1 MTSQSGRRHQRVFV
15 ALDRWRIALAL
26 IVVALHAE
34 QLGLLPFGTGGALHR
49 MAHDAVI
56 GFFVISGYSVMQ
68 SASDHRGNP
77 TAFLAARFSRLYS
90 LVVPALLLTLCL
102 DLIGR
107 SLRPDLYPLW
117 TYRKWWLHLGFH
129 GLFLG
134 ETWTNS
140 FAAFSNIPYWSL
152 GYEAWFY
159 LLLAATLGT
168 ARYRSLLIGLI
179 LLLMGPRV
187 LLLAPCWM
195 LGAWAWQR
203 VESDRL
209 PVMLTSLPRGMS
221 PAAMLLA
228 VYGLW
233 FLSPLYDWLHQA
245 GQSLS
250 SVIVQATDASMRL
263 ANSRWFLSDWVIA
276 LGFAAMILTIAGRD
290 VEPGSKPSPL
300 IRSLA
305 FHSFGIYLFHYPV
318 LLLAAACGLA
328 SQGPLTGALVIVAAV
343 LSCIGLSACFAPS
356 RKVWQDLLSGK
367 ALLAWR
373 SASR

>member
-1 MTSQSGRRHQRVFV
+1 MSQGVRRHQRVFV

-34 QLGLLPFGTGGALHR
+34 QLGLLPLATHGALHHL
-49 MAHDAVI
+49 AHDAVI

-90 LVVPALLLTLCL
+90 LVVPALLITLCL
-102 DLIGR
+102 DLIGKA
-107 SLRPDLYPLW
+107 LRPDLYPLW

-129 GLFLG
+129 SLFLG

-168 ARYRSLLIGLI
+168 TRYRLLQIVLI

-187 LLLAPCWM
+187 LLLAPCWV

-203 VESDRL
+203 VESNRL
-209 PVMLTSLPRGMS
+209 PAIITAAPRRIM
-221 PAAMLLA
+221 PAAILLA

-233 FLSPLYDWLHQA
+233 FVSPFYQWLHEA
-245 GQSLS
+245 GESLS
-250 SVIVQATDASMRL
+250 STIVQATDASMRL

-276 LGFAAMILTIAGRD
+276 LGFAAMILILAGRD
-290 VEPGSKPSPL
+290 AEPGSPSSPL

-305 FHSFGIYLFHYPV
+305 FHSFGIYLFHYPI
-318 LLLAAACGLA
+318 LLLAVACGLSA
-328 SQGPLTGALVIVAAV
+328 HGSIVDS
-343 LSCIGLSACFAPS
+343 LCILATVAICVGLSALFSPTRRA
-356 RKVWQDLLSGK
+356 WQAMLT
-367 ALLAWR
+367 A
-373 SASR
+373 

>member
-26 IVVALHAE
+26 IVVALHAD
-34 QLGLLPFGTGGALHR
+34 QLGMLPFGTGGVLHR

-102 DLIGR
+102 DLIGK

-117 TYRKWWLHLGFH
+117 TYPKWWLHLGFH

-134 ETWTNS
+134 ETWRNS
-140 FAAFSNIPYWSL
+140 FAAFSNIPFWSL

-159 LLLAATLGT
+159 LLLAATLG
-168 ARYRSLLIGLI
+168 RSRLRPLQIALI

-187 LLLAPCWM
+187 LLLAPCWA

-203 VESDRL
+203 VDSNRL
-209 PVMLTSLPRGMS
+209 PTMISAVPRS
-221 PAAMLLA
+221 IAPAAILLA
-228 VYGLW
+228 VYALW
-233 FLSPLYDWLHQA
+233 FFSPFYEWLHDA
-245 GQSLS
+245 GESLS
-250 SVIVQATDASMRL
+250 SAIVQATDASMRL
-263 ANSRWFLSDWVIA
+263 SYSRWFLSDWVIA

-290 VEPGSKPSPL
+290 VEPGSPPSPL

-305 FHSFGIYLFHYPV
+305 FHSFGIYLFHYPI
-318 LLLAAACGLA
+318 LLLAAAFGLA

-356 RKVWQDLLSGK
+356 RKVWQDLLSRK
-367 ALLAWR
+367 ALHALR